1 MWTSKVYNEQ
11 DWTKVNEL
19 SIREL
24 LAERSKMAD
33 IAQNAK
39 CLECPDF
46 LKHVS
51 NRRSVGLTS
60 KVGLKLLT
68 RGFYS
73 TQWSKTST

>member
-1 MWTSKVYNEQ
+1 MDYAVWTSTVYNEQ

-24 LAERSKMAD
+24 LVERSKMAD
-33 IAQNAK
+33 ITQNAK

-51 NRRSVGLTS
+51 IRRSAGS
-60 KVGLKLLT
+60 
-68 RGFYS
+68 YP
-73 TQWSKTST
+73 QI